1 MFVDLKAV
9 EQGEWFNFFSS
20 RIDPV
25 TGEPIYEEPVKD
37 ARAQIRSIGPFIEER
52 MGKKKKEIERVYN
65 PKTRGMERI
74 PFYPELS
81 AEDQKAER
89 DDLWD
94 YAITGLENFKDSKTG
109 QVIACTRE
117 NKLAL
122 MKVPVFD
129 RFVARCQQLL
139 ASSGVKEKEEEA
151 ANL

>member
-1 MFVDLKAV
+1 MFLDLKAA

-20 RIDPV
+20 HIDPV
-25 TGEPIYEEPVKD
+25 TGEPVYEEPVKD
-37 ARAQIRSIGPFIEER
+37 ARVQIRSIGPFIEER
-52 MGKKKKEIERVYN
+52 MAKRKKVVEHVYN
-65 PKTRGMERI
+65 QKTRSMERLSYS
-74 PFYPELS
+74 PDLTPE
-81 AEDQKAER
+81 EQKAER

-109 QVIACTRE
+109 TVIGCTRE

-139 ASSGVKEKEEEA
+139 ASSGVKAKEDEA
-151 ANL
+151 KN